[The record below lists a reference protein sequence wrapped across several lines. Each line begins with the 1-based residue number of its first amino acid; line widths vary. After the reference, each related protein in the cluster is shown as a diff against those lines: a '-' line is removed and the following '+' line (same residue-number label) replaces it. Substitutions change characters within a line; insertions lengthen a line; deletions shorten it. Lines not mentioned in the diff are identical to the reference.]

1 MRLLASVCKRS
12 FSKGL
17 SSYNSVYSYKSKPC
31 EHRTDDV
38 TQQSDAG
45 RSTVSLFAVS
55 GSRHTQRV
63 INHMTKIFRTD
74 QKGRHAKFIDL
85 NTSDTINIL
94 TNISHPYKYFSMV
107 PVRVD
112 FGTAPMTVSSFWP
125 PLKIMTVGME
135 RMPYSVATLGLSS
148 VFNLTYV
155 RYEDPGR
162 RYALTCIVS
171 WQRCSN
177 IRQKT

>member
-45 RSTVSLFAVS
+45 RSTIQLFAVS
-55 GSRHTQRV
+55 GSRHTRRV
-63 INHMTKIFRTD
+63 INHMTKIFRSD
-74 QKGRHAKFIDL
+74 QKGRHAKFILDPD
-85 NTSDTINIL
+85 TSDTINIL

-112 FGTAPMTVSSFWP
+112 FGTAPMTVSSF
-125 PLKIMTVGME
+125 
-135 RMPYSVATLGLSS
+135 
-148 VFNLTYV
+148 
-155 RYEDPGR
+155 
-162 RYALTCIVS
+162 
-171 WQRCSN
+171 
-177 IRQKT
+177 